1 MEDIIKALSQAVLE
15 GDDVKAASL
24 TSEALAVGLPALEI
38 LEKGAVTGIH
48 QAGEKWEKN
57 EYFLPEVIMAADAFK
72 ASMKLLDPAVRKAK
86 GGQANKK
93 LVIGVV
99 EGDVHELG
107 KGLVT
112 AMAASAGFEVIDLGI
127 NVSIPKWV
135 EAVRTHQPDVVGI
148 GAYMTTTMLQ
158 MKDIIAELNR
168 QGLHQKTRVI
178 IGGVSTNQ
186 TFADQVGAD
195 AWGHDAVS
203 ALKQMMQLTG
213 GSHG

>member
-24 TSEALAVGLPALEI
+24 SKEALAAGLPALEI
-38 LEKGAVTGIH
+38 LQKGAVAGIH
-48 QAGEKWEKN
+48 QTGEKWEKN
-57 EYFLPEVIMAADAFK
+57 EYFLPEVIMAAGAFK
-72 ASMKLLDPAVRKAK
+72 ASMKILDPEVRKAN

-107 KGLVT
+107 KSLVT

-135 EAVRTHQPDVVGI
+135 EAVKTHQPDVVGI

-158 MKDIIAELNR
+158 MKDIIAEFNR
-168 QGLHQKTRVI
+168 QGLHQKTKVI

-203 ALKQMMQLTG
+203 ALKQMMELTG
-213 GSHG
+213 GGHG

>member
-1 MEDIIKALSQAVLE
+1 MEEIIQAISQAVLE
-15 GDDVKAASL
+15 GDDVKAAAL
-24 TSEALAVGLPALEI
+24 TKEALAAGLPALEI
-38 LEKGAVTGIH
+38 LQKGAVEGIH
-48 QAGEKWEKN
+48 QTGDKWQKN

-72 ASMKLLDPAVRKAK
+72 ASMKILDPEVRKNQGARV
-86 GGQANKK
+86 NKK

-107 KGLVT
+107 KSLVI

-135 EAVRTHQPDVVGI
+135 EAVRTHQPDLVGI

-168 QGLHQKTRVI
+168 QGLHQKTKVI

-195 AWGHDAVS
+195 AWGHDAIS
-203 ALKQMMQLTG
+203 SLKTMMEMIG
-213 GSHG
+213 GSNG

>member
-1 MEDIIKALSQAVLE
+1 MADFIKALSQAVLE

-24 TSEALAVGLPALEI
+24 TKEALQAGLPALEI
-38 LEKGAVTGIH
+38 LQKGAVEGIH
-48 QAGEKWEKN
+48 QTGDKWEKN

-72 ASMKLLDPAVRKAK
+72 ASMKILDPEVRKAK

-107 KGLVT
+107 KSLVI
-112 AMAASAGFEVIDLGI
+112 AMAASAGFDVIDLGI

-135 EAVRTHQPDVVGI
+135 EAVKTHQPDLVGI

-168 QGLHQKTRVI
+168 QGLHQKTKVI

-195 AWGHDAVS
+195 AWGHDAMS
-203 ALKQMMQLTG
+203 ALKTMMELTG

>member
-1 MEDIIKALSQAVLE
+1 MEEIITALRQAVLE

-24 TSEALAVGLPALEI
+24 TKEALAAGLPALDI
-38 LEKGAVTGIH
+38 LQRGAVAGIH
-48 QAGEKWEKN
+48 QTGEKWEKN

-72 ASMKLLDPAVRKAK
+72 ASMKILDPQVRKSK
-86 GGQANKK
+86 GGLINKK

-107 KGLVT
+107 KSLVI

-127 NVSIPKWV
+127 NVSIPRWV
-135 EAVRTHQPDVVGI
+135 EAVKNYQPHLVGI

-168 QGLHQKTRVI
+168 QGLHQHTKII

-195 AWGHDAVS
+195 AWGHDAIS
-203 ALKQMMQLTG
+203 SLKIMMELTG

>member
-1 MEDIIKALSQAVLE
+1 MTDFFKALSQAVLE
-15 GDDVKAASL
+15 GDDVKAAAL
-24 TSEALAVGLPALEI
+24 TKEALQAGLPALEI
-38 LEKGAVTGIH
+38 LQKGAVAGIH
-48 QAGEKWEKN
+48 QTGDKWEKN

-72 ASMKLLDPAVRKAK
+72 ASMKILEPEVRKAK
-86 GGQANKK
+86 GGQVNKK

-107 KGLVT
+107 KSLVI

-135 EAVRTHQPDVVGI
+135 EAVKTHQPDLVGI

-168 QGLHQKTRVI
+168 QGLHNKTKVI

-195 AWGHDAVS
+195 AWGHDAIS
-203 ALKQMMQLTG
+203 ALKTMLELTG